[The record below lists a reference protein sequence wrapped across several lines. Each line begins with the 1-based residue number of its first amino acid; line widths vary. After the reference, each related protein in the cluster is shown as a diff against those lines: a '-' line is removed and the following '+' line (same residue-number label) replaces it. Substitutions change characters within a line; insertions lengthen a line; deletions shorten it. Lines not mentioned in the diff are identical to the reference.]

1 MNRIQ
6 VLDSLVADMIAAGEV
21 VERPASVVKELAE
34 NAIDAGAGKITIEI
48 NQGGKSFIRICDDGS
63 GIAAED
69 LEVAFYRH
77 ATSKISG
84 PDDLY
89 SIHTLGFRGEALASI
104 AAVSQM
110 EVITKPRLQDFGMFL
125 SIKAAEVLEK
135 KEIGSPDGT
144 TMTVRNLFYN
154 VPARMKF
161 LKKDA
166 AETAAAAEV
175 VEHLA
180 LGNPQISF
188 RFIADGR
195 EKLYTPGDG
204 SLKSCIYSI
213 YGRDYAED
221 VAELNYK
228 SEGIAITGFCGKP
241 SLARSTRSYQ
251 TFFVNGRYIK
261 SRSMTYALEQA
272 YQDGMMKGKYP
283 FVVANVSINPT
294 LADVNVHPAKL
305 EVKFSNEKA
314 VTTALYWSVK
324 NALHQSAY
332 VPRVEA
338 ESFSPPAPKS
348 VQPPEKKPLTLRQDK
363 VPYGVEAYTQPRIP
377 PIVKPEREPAEQ
389 PKMERIPAPADGKR
403 FAEAEKNE
411 TIRQPKDEEKAALE
425 APAPS
430 RFADGGQ
437 TPEKA
442 AVDQEK
448 PVNQERIT
456 EGVVEGLPGPERPV
470 ESPVTVV
477 GQIFQSYIVA
487 QRGDEMLLIDQHA
500 AHERLLFEQLVAG
513 KEPPAV
519 QTFLSPVIIKM
530 SKSEYERVAGYLELL
545 RGMGFDI
552 EDFGS
557 NSMILRAAPLATD
570 KQDIEGMFWEIV
582 HKTETIDADRPRDEV
597 ESEMLYSLAC
607 HAALKA
613 NRTLNR
619 LEMEKFVQDV
629 MKLPDTCPHGRPIT
643 VSISQKTLEKQFKR
657 IV

>member
-213 YGRDYAED
+213 YGREYAED
-221 VAELNYK
+221 VAQLNYK

-283 FVVANVSINPT
+283 FVVANVSISPT

-324 NALHQSAY
+324 NALHQSSY

-338 ESFSPPAPKS
+338 ESFSPPEPKP
-348 VQPPEKKPLTLRQDK
+348 VTTPEKKPLTLRQDK
-363 VPYGVEAYTQPRIP
+363 VPYGTEVYSQPRIP
-377 PIVKPEREPAEQ
+377 SISKLEPTDQ
-389 PKMERIPAPADGKR
+389 CQMEARQPAPADGKK
-403 FAEAEKNE
+403 EAETKAVINSLNGSAEKLDMHEKQYTPEDQNSPE
-411 TIRQPKDEEKAALE
+411 TQSSTEGKIKEESQETKQRPAEVLTKQNKAA
-425 APAPS
+425 P
-430 RFADGGQ
+430 
-437 TPEKA
+437 
-442 AVDQEK
+442 
-448 PVNQERIT
+448 
-456 EGVVEGLPGPERPV
+456 
-470 ESPVTVV
+470 PVTVV

-500 AHERLLFEQLVAG
+500 AHERLLFEQLVAN

-519 QTFLSPVIIKM
+519 QTFLSPVIIRM

-582 HKTETIDADRPRDEV
+582 HKTETIDAGRPRDEV

>member
-69 LEVAFYRH
+69 LEIAFYRH

-110 EVITKPRLQDFGMFL
+110 EVITKPRVQDFGMYV

-283 FVVANVSINPT
+283 FVVANVSISPA

-377 PIVKPEREPAEQ
+377 PVTRPALQEQAEPVNAKNYKGNEAGIAQDTKADAKKPETVKPEKAVAETKTVSQQSIEHASVVENRLPGGAELEAEQ
-389 PKMERIPAPADGKR
+389 
-403 FAEAEKNE
+403 
-411 TIRQPKDEEKAALE
+411 
-425 APAPS
+425 
-430 RFADGGQ
+430 
-437 TPEKA
+437 
-442 AVDQEK
+442 
-448 PVNQERIT
+448 
-456 EGVVEGLPGPERPV
+456 
-470 ESPVTVV
+470 PVTVV

-500 AHERLLFEQLVAG
+500 AHERLLFEQLVAD

-519 QTFLSPVIIKM
+519 QTLLSPVIIKM

-582 HKTETIDADRPRDEV
+582 HKTETIDTDRPRDEV